1 MEEMLLTWR
10 DGGQHGRE
18 VFGVVPQVAIERAIW
33 QSSSTPRAPVS
44 LYFLTVSHSLPTHR
58 RCLDQP
64 QRLDPLPPKSP
75 KLRFSL
81 ILK

>member
-44 LYFLTVSHSLPTHR
+44 LYSLRVSLY
-58 RCLDQP
+58 
-64 QRLDPLPPKSP
+64 PLVPGASTN
-75 KLRFSL
+75 LN
-81 ILK
+81 I